1 MKKNILIFDGI
12 ELSYSSISVLS
23 NVYMKCETGK
33 IIGLMGRNGSG
44 KSSLMKI
51 VFGAMKGSI
60 QSIRL
65 NGIPLIGNYQQFRYI
80 SYLPQESFIPNKLTV
95 AEALDFYELDLHNLI
110 EAFSDFEPLLSNAVC
125 NLSGGHLR
133 LLESFL
139 ILKSSHP
146 FCMLDEPFSGL
157 MPLHIEKMK
166 TLIAQAKFNKG
177 IILSDHLYRHTM
189 EMADEI
195 YLLTNGKTYL
205 VKDREELVFRGYLTV
220 GSFAL

>member
-1 MKKNILIFDGI
+1 MKGNTLVFDGI
-12 ELSYSSISVLS
+12 ELSYGSNAVLS

-33 IIGLMGRNGSG
+33 VIGLMGRNGSG

-51 VFGAMKGSI
+51 VFGAMKGAT
-60 QSIRL
+60 QSIRV
-65 NGIPLIGNYQQFRYI
+65 NGTPLIGSYQQFKYI
-80 SYLPQESFIPNKLTV
+80 SYLPQESFIPGKLTA
-95 AEALDFYELDLHNLI
+95 AEALDLYELSLQHLI
-110 EAFSDFEPLLSNAVC
+110 EAFSDFEPLLSNAVSD
-125 NLSGGHLR
+125 LSGGHLR

-139 ILKSSHP
+139 ILNSPHP

-166 TLIAQAKFNKG
+166 TMIAQAKLNKG

-195 YLLTNGKTYL
+195 YLLANGKTYL
-205 VKDREELVFRGYLTV
+205 IKDREELIFRGYLI
-220 GSFAL
+220 A